1 MTATT
6 HCPICNEQAEPEDQY
21 CGQCGSKLQIPEP
34 PVRDD
39 DFIPL
44 PTSAPPRR
52 RRSSKPEK
60 KRTRRFGA
68 IVSILLIVVVAFGV
82 KTYAAGAQEPPDQ
95 GMTVLLMGVD
105 ARPGEEIDLG
115 VRPDS
120 LMVLHIDAN
129 SCRILSIPRDSRV
142 TLRDHGETKINH
154 ALALGGISYQVQTVE
169 DFLGI
174 EIDHYGLIDFEGL
187 TSVVDAIG
195 GVTVNND
202 LYAFTSGGSEFAE
215 GEIELSGSE
224 ALAFSRY
231 RGGPDG
237 DFGRMQ
243 RQQMVIF
250 AILTKLQDADV
261 ISTVPALILA
271 AQGHY
276 RTDFTVPDIV
286 KLATEYRSGCTV
298 ETLETRSLNGSNQL
312 LFDPVFN
319 QDLWFVVQDPDEV
332 APAAQWLLTGEQH

>member
-1 MTATT
+1 
-6 HCPICNEQAEPEDQY
+6 
-21 CGQCGSKLQIPEP
+21 
-34 PVRDD
+34 
-39 DFIPL
+39 
-44 PTSAPPRR
+44 
-52 RRSSKPEK
+52 
-60 KRTRRFGA
+60 
-68 IVSILLIVVVAFGV
+68 
-82 KTYAAGAQEPPDQ
+82 
-95 GMTVLLMGVD
+95 MTVLLMGVD

-250 AILTKLQDADV
+250 AMLTKLQDADV